1 MIKNYTR
8 GHEIYY
14 DEKNEV
20 WRFSNNDAD
29 VSNDR
34 PCVKCKKQSID
45 DVDFCLYGLHDCDFI
60 AAACCGHGVK
70 KGYILLKDG
79 RRFEEVD
86 GDVNDWNK
94 IINWKFFKRK

>member
-34 PCVKCKKQSID
+34 PCAKCMKKEYRI
-45 DVDFCLYGLHDCDFI
+45 
-60 AAACCGHGVK
+60 
-70 KGYILLKDG
+70 
-79 RRFEEVD
+79 
-86 GDVNDWNK
+86 
-94 IINWKFFKRK
+94 WKEK